1 MTLIRFDE
9 CINPRIV
16 DAIKAIGFQREDVQL
31 ETPQEL
37 AQRGLSDVNWI
48 EDFGGRG
55 GRLIV
60 SGDGNMRRV
69 HLERAALEA
78 SGVVAVFPHMKWYSG
93 LGRWGQAAFFMA
105 WFPALVR
112 LAKEAEAG
120 AHFRIPTSLSGDFS
134 SLEPLRSLADIERDR
149 MQKAAEKAAERAAE
163 NDDGSQGDARLSRL
177 RERD

>member
-16 DAIKAIGFQREDVQL
+16 DAIRAIGFTRDIQL

-37 AQRGLSDVNWI
+37 AQRGLSDVSWI

-69 HLERAALEA
+69 QLERAALEA
-78 SGVVAVFPHMKWYSG
+78 SGVVAVFPHMKWYGS

-105 WFPALVR
+105 WFPAIVR
-112 LAKEAEAG
+112 LATEAEPG
-120 AHFRIPTSLSGDFS
+120 SHFRIPTSLSGDFDS
-134 SLEPLRSLADIERDR
+134 VERLRSLAEIERER
-149 MQKAAEKAAERAAE
+149 IQKAAEKAADRG
-163 NDDGSQGDARLSRL
+163 DDT
-177 RERD
+177 

>member
-16 DAIKAIGFQREDVQL
+16 DAIRAIGVQRDVEL

-37 AQRGLSDVNWI
+37 AQRGLSDVSWI
-48 EDFGGRG
+48 EDFGIRG

-69 HLERAALEA
+69 QLERAALEA

-105 WFPALVR
+105 WFPAIVR
-112 LAKEAEAG
+112 LAKEADAG
-120 AHFRIPTSLSGDFS
+120 SHFRIPTSLSGDFN
-134 SLEPLRSLADIERDR
+134 SLESLRSLADIERER
-149 MQKAAEKAAERAAE
+149 MQKALEKAGEGASEE
-163 NDDGSQGDARLSRL
+163 DGGS
-177 RERD
+177 

>member
-16 DAIKAIGFQREDVQL
+16 GALRAIGFPRDIQL

-37 AQRGLSDVNWI
+37 AQRGLPDVNWI

-55 GRLIV
+55 GRLVV

-69 HLERAALEA
+69 QLERAALEA
-78 SGVVAVFPHMKWYSG
+78 SGVIAVFPHMKWYSG

-105 WFPALVR
+105 WFPTIIR
-112 LAKEAEAG
+112 LAQHAEPG
-120 AHFRIPTSLSGDFS
+120 THFQIPNSMSGEFDSLKQLD
-134 SLEPLRSLADIERDR
+134 SLAEIEQNRIR
-149 MQKAAEKAAERAAE
+149 KAAERAAAQR
-163 NDDGSQGDARLSRL
+163 DGD
-177 RERD
+177 